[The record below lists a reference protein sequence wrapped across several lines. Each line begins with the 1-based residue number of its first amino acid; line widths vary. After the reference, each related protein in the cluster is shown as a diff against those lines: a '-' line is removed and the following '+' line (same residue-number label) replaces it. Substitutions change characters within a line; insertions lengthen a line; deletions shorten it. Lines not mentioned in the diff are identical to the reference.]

1 MFTTSNPAAKLLAVF
16 ATILTA
22 GSCLAQDSTA
32 VPAQTPSTVQAN
44 PQNEQQPPASAPK
57 TITVPAGTRISLV
70 VARPMRIKHAR
81 EGDSVYLQTAFPVI
95 AGNKMVIPPGTY
107 VQGVIQKVNHRDTT
121 YRVIEFEMG
130 SANVIFSNG
139 YTVPIYGT
147 QYVQPTV
154 AQLSLPGK
162 KGGKSV
168 PVMAATGAPAP
179 PPLPPLPGFGNG
191 PRNAMIGL
199 GVAAAAGL
207 VFVGV
212 MASRSPGPLMHAG
225 TPMEMVLAGPL
236 VLDADQVAAAIA
248 LYNGQIPV
256 QPPVPY

>member
-1 MFTTSNPAAKLLAVF
+1 MSTTSNLARKLVSITAVL
-16 ATILTA
+16 LTA

-32 VPAQTPSTVQAN
+32 APAQTPSTVQAN
-44 PQNEQQPPASAPK
+44 PQNEQQPPVSAPR

-81 EGDSVYLQTAFPVI
+81 EGDSVYLQTAFPVT

-107 VQGVIQKVNHRDTT
+107 VQGVIQKVNRRDTT

-130 SANVIFSNG
+130 SANLIFSNG
-139 YTVPIYGT
+139 YTVPINGT

-154 AQLSLPGK
+154 AQLSPPGK

-168 PVMAATGAPAP
+168 PVMAATGTPAP
-179 PPLPPLPGFGNG
+179 PQLPPLPGFGNG

-199 GVAAAAGL
+199 GVAAAAGV
-207 VFVGV
+207 VFIGV

-225 TPMEMVLAGPL
+225 TPMEMVLESPL

-256 QPPVPY
+256 QPLVRY